1 MPGGDASGRGS
12 ELVRMFGIDA
22 AFDGV
27 AAKLDVALLERQ
39 FFVGCNAYLL
49 LHDVDTCDHFCHRMF
64 HLHASVHLDE
74 IKLAVFIQEFE
85 CSRAAITDLA
95 ASFGTAFADLVAHFW
110 IEQRCRRFLNDLLVT
125 ALHRTIALAQI
136 HRIAVLVGEHLKLD
150 MARVFQK
157 FFHVYHGIVESGLR
171 LGAGHGDGIQQG
183 CLGMHHTHAA
193 SAAAAGSLD
202 DDRVSDAARNLD
214 NLRGVV
220 RQGTLDSRHTGH
232 PGFLHGDL
240 GAYLVTHQ
248 TNGLGARTDKYKA
261 ALLNALGKIG
271 VFRKK
276 TIARMDG
283 LRICNFRCTDDGG
296 DIQITLCRRGGADT
310 NRLVG
315 EFYILGI
322 GIRLGMHHDGFY
334 AHLAAGALNTQRY
347 FTAIGNQDFF
357 KHLLPPR

>member
-85 CSRAAITDLA
+85 CSRAAIADLA

-183 CLGMHHTHAA
+183 CLGMHHTHPRPPPPPEALMMTGYPMLRA
-193 SAAAAGSLD
+193 ILIICAGLSGKAP
-202 DDRVSDAARNLD
+202 STP
-214 NLRGVV
+214 GT
-220 RQGTLDSRHTGH
+220 QGTPAFFMAILALTLSPIKRM
-232 PGFLHGDL
+232 
-240 GAYLVTHQ
+240 VS
-248 TNGLGARTDKYKA
+248 ARGPINTKPHFSTRSEKSA
-261 ALLNALGKIG
+261 
-271 VFRKK
+271 FSERK
-276 TIARMDG
+276 
-283 LRICNFRCTDDGG
+283 
-296 DIQITLCRRGGADT
+296 
-310 NRLVG
+310 
-315 EFYILGI
+315 
-322 GIRLGMHHDGFY
+322 
-334 AHLAAGALNTQRY
+334 
-347 FTAIGNQDFF
+347 
-357 KHLLPPR
+357 P